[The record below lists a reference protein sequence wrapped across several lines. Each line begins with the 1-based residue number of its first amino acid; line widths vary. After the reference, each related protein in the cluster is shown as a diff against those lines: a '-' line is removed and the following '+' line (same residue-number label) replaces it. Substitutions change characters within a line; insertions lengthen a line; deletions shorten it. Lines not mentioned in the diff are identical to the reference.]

1 VTSSPGWGG
10 GSLHRI
16 LVPVDDAA
24 IATVRHVSRLDDVME
39 SVLLEVEG
47 ALGCAVADLRSGALL
62 GVAHRVPYF
71 THEYLEAVAA
81 AAVEM
86 FRGQT
91 VRHIEDLISHNRGRP
106 SERLIEEMQMTTRHT
121 IHFMMVLP
129 NHREAVVV
137 LVTYRETSLG
147 MGWSATRRSVLK
159 IEPIL
164 DGLAE

>member
-1 VTSSPGWGG
+1 VTY
-10 GSLHRI
+10 
-16 LVPVDDAA
+16 
-24 IATVRHVSRLDDVME
+24 VSRLDEVMK
-39 SVLLEVEG
+39 SVVLEVDG

-62 GVAHRVPYF
+62 GVAHNVPYF
-71 THEYLEAVAA
+71 TQEYLEAVAA

-91 VRHIEDLISHNRGRP
+91 VRHVEDLISAKRGRP

-129 NHREAVVV
+129 NHPEAVLV
-137 LVTYRETSLG
+137 LITNRETSLG
-147 MGWSATRRSVLK
+147 MGWSAARRSVLS

-164 DGLAE
+164 DGPEE

>member
-1 VTSSPGWGG
+1 ME
-10 GSLHRI
+10 
-16 LVPVDDAA
+16 A
-24 IATVRHVSRLDDVME
+24 IV
-39 SVLLEVEG
+39 LEVEG
-47 ALGCAVADLRSGALL
+47 ALGCAVADLRTGALL
-62 GVAHRVPYF
+62 GVAHRIPYF

-91 VRHIEDLISHNRGRP
+91 VRHVEDLVSFQRGRP

-129 NHREAVVV
+129 NHSEAVVV
-137 LVTYRETSLG
+137 LITNRETSLG
-147 MGWSATRRSVLK
+147 MGWSATRRSVIS

-164 DGLAE
+164 DDLAN